1 MAHAHS
7 HSPTTT
13 RLWGEPERRRLVR
26 LCAAISGDSTGAE
39 DLAQE
44 TLLEA
49 WRNAHKLR
57 DPSGADRW
65 LAAIARNVCLRWA
78 RSRGRE
84 LPLVALDAELAV
96 ADDEFE
102 RGELVELLDSAL
114 AVLPPETREIL
125 VHRYVHDSAHA
136 EIGERFG
143 LTEDAVAMR
152 LARGKDALLRLL
164 GVEDGDGWQQ
174 TRVWC
179 RDCGR
184 ARLSVRH
191 APGAVSFRCPAC
203 TRSATASEFPL
214 ENPVFGRLL
223 RGLVRPTA
231 ILRRTADWAHRYFAA
246 GGQGE
251 VACTRCGRGTVLR
264 RFAQDRDGRASDGLY
279 ADCGS
284 CGEQVCTSVGGL
296 VVSLPDVRRFR
307 AEHPRSENLPP
318 RPIDFAGRHAILVR
332 HQDVLGSAGVD
343 VVFDRNTLRLLEVA

>member
-7 HSPTTT
+7 HATHPW
-13 RLWGEPERRRLVR
+13 REPDRRKLVR
-26 LCAAISGDSTGAE
+26 LCAAISGDSTAAE

-57 DPSGADRW
+57 DPGGADRW

-84 LPLVALDAELAV
+84 LSFVALETELAV
-96 ADDEFE
+96 DDDELE
-102 RGELVELLDSAL
+102 RAELVEVLDRAL
-114 AVLPPETREIL
+114 GLLPPETREIL
-125 VHRYVHDSAHA
+125 IHRYVHDSAHA

-152 LARGKDALLRLL
+152 LARGKDTLRRVI
-164 GVEDGDGWQQ
+164 GVEAGDGWRQ

-184 ARLSVRH
+184 ARVSVRQ

-203 TRSATASEFPL
+203 TRSATASDFSL

-231 ILRRTADWAHRYFAA
+231 ILRRTADWVHGYFAA
-246 GGQGE
+246 GAPAD

-264 RFAQDRDGRASDGLY
+264 RFARDRDGRGSDGLY
-279 ADCGS
+279 ADCRA

-296 VVSLPDVRRFR
+296 VVSLPAVRRFR
-307 AEHPRSENLPP
+307 AAHPRSENLPP
-318 RPIDFAGRHAILVR
+318 RGIDFAGRHAILAR
-332 HQDVLGSAGVD
+332 HQDVLGSSGVD
-343 VVFDRNTLRLLEVA
+343 VVFDRDTLRVLEVA